1 MPHDIRDRLT
11 CVVCASIRVLTCLHL
26 TRDEINDATDLV
38 IDGSEQEEREE
49 VEEFLPGFKS
59 LEDYSKVS

>member
-1 MPHDIRDRLT
+1 MSAP
-11 CVVCASIRVLTCLHL
+11 
-26 TRDEINDATDLV
+26 DERRNDATDV
-38 IDGSEQEEREE
+38 VADGSEQEEREE